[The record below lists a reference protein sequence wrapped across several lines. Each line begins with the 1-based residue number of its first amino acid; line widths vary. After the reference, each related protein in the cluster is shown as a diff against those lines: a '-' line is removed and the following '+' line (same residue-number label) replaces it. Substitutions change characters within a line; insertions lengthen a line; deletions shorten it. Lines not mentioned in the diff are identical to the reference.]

1 MPTSQQEA
9 VLKTIDGM
17 SSKLVELTQHLIR
30 EKSVNLPGDE
40 TGPAL
45 VLADELSSI
54 GLKVREHEAAS
65 KRVNVE
71 ANLPSP
77 ERGLR
82 FLFNGHM
89 DVVPEGDLSKWTVDP
104 FARCQ
109 IPFFLEAVLAIS
121 FISALGITRSNHIS
135 SLGSCR

>member
-40 TGPAL
+40 TGPAR

-71 ANLPSP
+71 ANLPGS

-82 FLFNGHM
+82 
-89 DVVPEGDLSKWTVDP
+89 S
-104 FARCQ
+104 R
-109 IPFFLEAVLAIS
+109 AVRGGWLM
-121 FISALGITRSNHIS
+121 LPR
-135 SLGSCR
+135 